1 MEFSLNVSVYIV
13 KDIQACGDFERLA
26 LSKLLLFI
34 DSVKY

>member
-1 MEFSLNVSVYIV
+1 MELSLNVSANIV